1 MIQKPTIV
9 TALFDIG
16 RDKWDNYQ
24 QGYDMYLTW
33 MTSLLMYDTK
43 MVIYTDNSLYETI
56 LNKRKICDPNLE
68 NTIFVVKKLEEL
80 DAHKM
85 FFDRVE
91 QLMKTEEFKKKVA
104 FQVPEMTKPLYNIV
118 IFNKLFYIL
127 ESIEKKHF
135 DSDFYIWL
143 DAGVLRT
150 YSQEKISGWPNLD
163 KINNGYSDKITFFNH
178 QEKTPY
184 IDPYLHIMSQYRF
197 IHGGCIFIPNNKT
210 LDKLIHTF
218 LNLITYYLDEG
229 YVGSEEKYLDL
240 CYLKN
245 PEDYNVIKCDWRQYF
260 EIFD

>member
-56 LNKRKICDPNLE
+56 LNKRKVCDPNLE

-80 DAHKM
+80 EAYKM

-91 QLMKTEEFKKKVA
+91 LLMKTEEFKKKVA

-150 YSQEKISGWPNLD
+150 YSQEKITGWPNLD

-218 LNLITYYLDEG
+218 LNLITHYLDEG

-260 EIFD
+260 EIFE